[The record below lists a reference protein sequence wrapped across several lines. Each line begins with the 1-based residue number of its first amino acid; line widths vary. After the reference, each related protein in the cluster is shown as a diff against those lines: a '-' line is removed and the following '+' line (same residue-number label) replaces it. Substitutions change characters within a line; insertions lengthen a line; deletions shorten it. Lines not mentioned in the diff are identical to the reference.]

1 MEKQNHLS
9 DNLKAYQHARG
20 QSLAEFSTELG
31 IAKSTVQS
39 ILSDENTTAIYLAA
53 QEPECLLL
61 VTKRLYPEVARRYNT
76 NWRCVER
83 NIRTVCEL
91 AWRGN
96 RAILEEMAWRL
107 LPRRPSATEFLAIL
121 VADMNFHVTDQV

>member
-1 MEKQNHLS
+1 MN
-9 DNLKAYQHARG
+9 NG
-20 QSLAEFSTELG
+20 PSLNAGMVRIYDILYRLG
-31 IAKSTVQS
+31 ITSRYTGFFYTSFAV
-39 ILSDENTTAIYLAA
+39 YLAA

>member
-1 MEKQNHLS
+1 MNNGS
-9 DNLKAYQHARG
+9 
-20 QSLAEFSTELG
+20 SLNAGMVRVYDLLYRLG
-31 IAKSTVQS
+31 ITSRYTGFFYTSFAV
-39 ILSDENTTAIYLAA
+39 YLAA

-83 NIRTVCEL
+83 NIRTVSEL

-96 RAILEEMAWRL
+96 RVTLEEMARRS

-121 VADMNFHVTDQV
+121 IADLNSHVPEQE

>member
-1 MEKQNHLS
+1 MNNGS
-9 DNLKAYQHARG
+9 
-20 QSLAEFSTELG
+20 SLNAGMVRVYDLLYRLG
-31 IAKSTVQS
+31 ITSRYTGFFYTSFAV
-39 ILSDENTTAIYLAA
+39 YLAA

-83 NIRTVCEL
+83 NIRTVSEL
-91 AWRGN
+91 AWREN
-96 RAILEEMAWRL
+96 RAILEDMARRS

-121 VADMNFHVTDQV
+121 IADLNSHVPEQE